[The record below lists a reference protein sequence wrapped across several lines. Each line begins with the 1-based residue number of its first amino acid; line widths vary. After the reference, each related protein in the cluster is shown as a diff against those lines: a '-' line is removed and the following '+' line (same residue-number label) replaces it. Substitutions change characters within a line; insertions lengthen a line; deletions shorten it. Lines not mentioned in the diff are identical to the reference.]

1 MLDENPPSTPK
12 RRGPRGV
19 GRPIQIQ
26 ERDLAILYSLSVGR
40 YLTALAI
47 EWLHYPGWRERY
59 KAYLER
65 QKIDDSLIYRPLN
78 HVYRRLVAL
87 RTGDA
92 PLVYRLTRTNERAR
106 LAYAR
111 LADAYVLAEAGA
123 ELLCAQQQG
132 YELSDLWYEDPRKRS
147 IKNFEHSVA
156 IGTFYAALR
165 ASLEFAHQQLTDW
178 RGDHLLA
185 RRDIGQTGPSYDRVR
200 VSWVGKEHRLKTED
214 VAILP
219 DATFSLK
226 DGRYFLEIDQ
236 GTTNLESWAEKV
248 RAYEAYRQ
256 NPKLQARYAT
266 DDFTVLVIAPSETRL
281 KRIAEEVIKI
291 TKQPGTAYLFTT
303 ADKIHPVRIR
313 ANWRALA
320 SVEWTTR
327 KVVDR
332 LVEFPTQI
340 GFTSSML
347 WNNSSL

>member
-1 MLDENPPSTPK
+1 MIDENPLIPPK

-26 ERDLAILYSLSVGR
+26 ERDLDILYSLSVGR
-40 YLTALAI
+40 YLTVPAI

-59 KAYLER
+59 KAHLER
-65 QKIDDSLIYRPLN
+65 HKTDETLCYRPLN

-87 RTGDA
+87 RTGET
-92 PLVYRLTRTNERAR
+92 PLVYRLTRTTERAR

-123 ELLCAQQQG
+123 ELLCAQRS

-156 IGTFYAALR
+156 IGTCYAALR
-165 ASLEFAHQQLTDW
+165 SSLEFAHQQLSDW

-185 RRDIGQTGPSYDRVR
+185 RRGAGGAGPSYDHVR
-200 VSWVGKEHRLKTED
+200 VSWVGKEGKLKAED

-219 DATFSLK
+219 DATFTLN
-226 DGRYFLEIDQ
+226 DGRYFVEIDQ

-248 RAYEAYRQ
+248 RAYEAYRRS
-256 NPKLQARYAT
+256 PKLLARYAT
-266 DDFTVLVIAPSETRL
+266 DTFIVLVVAPTEIRL

-291 TKQPGTAYLFTT
+291 VRQPSPAYLFTT

-313 ANWRALA
+313 ANWRALV
-320 SVEWTTR
+320 SVEWKTR

-332 LVEFPTQI
+332 LVEFPDRLQ
-340 GFTSSML
+340 FMSYML
-347 WNNSSL
+347 WKNPEL